1 MLESSRLSHLR
12 PLLHHLVVE
21 IDCHYLPAQV
31 LFKRNWNLYALH
43 KGLVSD
49 APKKNI
55 SINGKAKKNQ
65 QTCMRRSLPIKSW
78 TSKEAESLS
87 KS

>member
-49 APKKNI
+49 APKQTKVLMARLRK
-55 SINGKAKKNQ
+55 INRLVCVGLYQ
-65 QTCMRRSLPIKSW
+65 
-78 TSKEAESLS
+78 
-87 KS
+87 